1 MMELREGAMGKHSRQ
16 SEQPVQRPWGSNG
29 PGVLEECEGACV
41 SGADRRGRGEGDGAG
56 PAGPRRMF
64 W

>member
-1 MMELREGAMGKHSRQ
+1 MGKHSRQ

-56 PAGPRRMF
+56 QAGPRRMF